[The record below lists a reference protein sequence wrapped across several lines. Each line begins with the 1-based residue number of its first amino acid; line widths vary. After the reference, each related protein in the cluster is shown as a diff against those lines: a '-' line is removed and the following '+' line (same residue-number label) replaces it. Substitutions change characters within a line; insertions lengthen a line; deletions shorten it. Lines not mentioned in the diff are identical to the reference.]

1 MSIEFYQTPM
11 GNEFFRKQLP
21 ELIKALNRVADSR
34 QMSKELPSFNGEVS
48 NTAFVCYR
56 ENSEE
61 LQKEMPAVS
70 DMVTE
75 CGFAEVQAWVDAQL
89 KKAEEEEYCLL
100 DDYEK
105 LDFISKLLMGQECEM
120 KLYNKGDECS
130 PCYITL
136 TVRIF
141 PISPG
146 IYPKA
151 SMETLGKLAEMLTD
165 EDKTEAFAEVLKR
178 EMATDTENPSRMGHY
193 MAKAIIEGNI
203 EDFLVA
209 ICGWTSKTLVE
220 FTEKKLL
227 EDRENITD
235 RSNEDESQN

>member
-1 MSIEFYQTPM
+1 MSMEFYQTQM
-11 GNEFFRKQLP
+11 GQRFFCKQLP

-34 QMSKELPSFNGEVS
+34 QVDDVQPSFNGEVA

-75 CGFAEVQAWVDAQL
+75 CGFAEVQTWINEQL
-89 KKAEEEEYCLL
+89 RKAEEEEYCLL
-100 DDYEK
+100 DGYEK
-105 LDFISKLLMGQECEM
+105 VDFIGKLLTGQGCEM
-120 KLYNKGDECS
+120 TVYNKGDECS
-130 PCYITL
+130 PYFYSLI
-136 TVRIF
+136 VRVF

-146 IYPKA
+146 IFPKA
-151 SMETLGKLAEMLTD
+151 SKETIGKLTEFLKDTD
-165 EDKTEAFAEVLKR
+165 KAEAFAEVFQR
-178 EMATDTENPSRMGHY
+178 EMQSDTENPCRMGHY
-193 MAKAIIEGNI
+193 MAKAIIEDNI

-209 ICGWTSKTLVE
+209 ICGWTSKTLVQ

-227 EDRENITD
+227 EDKENTSD
-235 RSNEDESQN
+235 GE

>member
-1 MSIEFYQTPM
+1 MEFYQTPM
-11 GNEFFRKQLP
+11 GYKFFCKQLP
-21 ELIKALNRVADSR
+21 ELIQALNRVADSR
-34 QMSKELPSFNGEVS
+34 QMDKELHSFNGEVA

-61 LQKEMPAVS
+61 LQKKMPAVS

-75 CGFAEVQAWVDAQL
+75 CGFAEVQSWVDAQF

-100 DDYEK
+100 NDYEK
-105 LDFISKLLMGQECEM
+105 VDFISKLLIEQECEM

-151 SMETLGKLAEMLTD
+151 SKETVGKLTEMLSD
-165 EDKTEAFAEVLKR
+165 EEKSEAFAEVLR
-178 EMATDTENPSRMGHY
+178 SEMDTDTESPSRMGYY
-193 MAKAIIEGNI
+193 MAKAIIEDNV

-227 EDRENITD
+227 ENKENETD
-235 RSNEDESQN
+235 GSDADES

>member
-1 MSIEFYQTPM
+1 MDFFQTQM
-11 GNEFFRKQLP
+11 GNRFFCKQLP
-21 ELIKALNRVADSR
+21 DLIAALNRVADSR
-34 QMSKELPSFNGEVS
+34 AVVAEKPTFNGETADV
-48 NTAFVCYR
+48 AFVCYR
-56 ENSEE
+56 VNSDE
-61 LQKEMPAVS
+61 LQKELPTIS
-70 DMVTE
+70 DMTTE
-75 CGFAEVQAWVDAQL
+75 CGFAEVNAWVEEQL
-89 KKAEEEEYCLL
+89 KKAEDDEFCLL

-105 LDFISKLLMGQECEM
+105 VDFISKLLMGQECEL

-130 PCYITL
+130 PRYITL
-136 TVRIF
+136 EVRIF

-151 SMETLGKLAEMLTD
+151 SKETVGKLTEMLSD
-165 EDKTEAFAEVLKR
+165 EEKSEAFAEVLKR

-227 EDRENITD
+227 EDKENITD
-235 RSNEDESQN
+235 RSNEYESQN